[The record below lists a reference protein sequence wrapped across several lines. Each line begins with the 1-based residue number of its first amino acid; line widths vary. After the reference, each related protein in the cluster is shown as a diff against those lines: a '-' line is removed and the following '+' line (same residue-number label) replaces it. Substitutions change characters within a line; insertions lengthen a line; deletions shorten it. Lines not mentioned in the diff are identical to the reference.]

1 MYCLLQ
7 HYTSTGQSDKVYL
20 NPWNDLPL
28 GRCQSRLYPD
38 KFSAECSNKII
49 KISAAMSK
57 LHHLFDVLTFLLAES
72 LLLFENFIYLFIYF
86 IYLLFSLC
94 KDYITKQSRFNTLF
108 TSDIRAKGQ
117 LKNLI
122 KGIWFRS
129 LDMFSIYYIL
139 ILFLD
144 TVRSIKERNGF

>member
-1 MYCLLQ
+1 MICP
-7 HYTSTGQSDKVYL
+7 SGGVKV
-20 NPWNDLPL
+20 
-28 GRCQSRLYPD
+28 
-38 KFSAECSNKII
+38 I
-49 KISAAMSK
+49 KIKLSKSAQPRSK

-72 LLLFENFIYLFIYF
+72 LLLFENFIYFFIYF

-122 KGIWFRS
+122 TGI
-129 LDMFSIYYIL
+129 
-139 ILFLD
+139 
-144 TVRSIKERNGF
+144 